1 MQGNEFIWLG
11 SIIFG
16 LTVMGWLALDWF
28 EHSQQW
34 EEYDSDSIAGSL
46 NSAQG
51 PRDLDLE
58 TELLLCYPMDPFAPA
73 LLWRPTSGDEWIE
86 GQENGRTLADQSP
99 NYFPVQT
106 G

>member
-11 SIIFG
+11 SIIFA
-16 LTVMGWLALDWF
+16 LTVGGWLALDWF

-46 NSAQG
+46 NSAKSAG
-51 PRDLDLE
+51 DLDFE
-58 TELLLCYPMDPFAPA
+58 TELLLCYPMDPFAPS

-86 GQENGRTLADQSP
+86 GQESSGTLADQSP
-99 NYFPVQT
+99 NHFPA
-106 G
+106 

>member
-16 LTVMGWLALDWF
+16 LTLVGWLALDWF
-28 EHSQQW
+28 ENSQQW

-46 NSAQG
+46 NLAKTPG
-51 PRDLDLE
+51 DLDLE

-73 LLWRPTSGDEWIE
+73 LLWRPAPGDEWIE
-86 GQENGRTLADQSP
+86 GQEGSGTLADQFP
-99 NYFPVQT
+99 NHVPVQT
-106 G
+106 S